1 MKVFVASNPTDAH
14 ILCELLKQASIAC
27 DVRGEAL
34 FGLRGELPL
43 NEDTAPYIWLY
54 DPQQLTAARAII
66 DDYLQP
72 VNEQHRADWR
82 CRQCGELNEAQFG
95 ACWRCGTPDIR

>member
-1 MKVFVASNPTDAH
+1 MKIFVASNPTDAH
-14 ILCELLKQASIAC
+14 ILCELLKQTGIAC

-54 DPQQLTAARAII
+54 DVSRVIEAQRII
-66 DDYLQP
+66 DDYLRPANDLGADSWQC
-72 VNEQHRADWR
+72 QH
-82 CRQCGELNEAQFG
+82 CGEMNEAQYG
-95 ACWRCGTPDIR
+95 ACWRCGAADTH